1 MAWVATAVIGSA
13 VIGAGATAYAAN
25 RASEAQQNAANKAAN
40 TQLQMYETTRGDLAP
55 YRQIG
60 EQATGSMSNRLDELT
75 GGIDIDDKLND
86 PNSISSKALAF
97 QTKYGNKAI
106 ENSAAARGLG
116 ASGAAMRGIADYTV
130 GAANQH
136 YKDLF
141 SMENTNQTNAYN
153 RLLSL
158 IQAGGNAAAQTGQAG
173 TSAAQ
178 TAGSAQMAGGNA
190 AAAGYNA
197 MGGAASN
204 AANNIGG
211 YYANQFRNSGSM
223 YSQPANWAQSN
234 PGVAGSAY
242 YGPVAP

>member
-13 VIGAGATAYAAN
+13 VIGAGASIYGSSQ
-25 RASEAQQNAANKAAN
+25 ASRAQQNAANKAAD
-40 TQLQMYETTRGDLAP
+40 TQLRMYETTRGDLAP

-60 EQATGSMSNRLDELT
+60 EQATGDMSNRLDELT
-75 GGIDIDDKLND
+75 GGINVDDKLND

-116 ASGAAMRGIADYTV
+116 ASGAAMRGIADYTT

-141 SMENTNQTNAYN
+141 AMENTNQTNAYN

-178 TAGSAQMAGGNA
+178 TAGSAQMAAGNA
-190 AAAGYNA
+190 QAAGYNA
-197 MGGAASN
+197 MGGAVSN

-223 YSQPANWAQSN
+223 YSQPQSTAVGN
-234 PGVAGSAY
+234 PTQIGSLY
-242 YGPVAP
+242 